1 MSSKRKNKSV
11 KICDYDYFTLIQG
24 SNIIDLFG
32 DLKDTAYHN
41 GVNIFS
47 DNMTGNILEDFIF
60 DNCIIK
66 NPYKS
71 KSDSDKRNH
80 NYDNE
85 DIIIRK

>member
-1 MSSKRKNKSV
+1 MSSKHKNKSV

-41 GVNIFS
+41 GVNIFR
-47 DNMTGNILEDFIF
+47 DNMTGNILEDFVF

-71 KSDSDKRNH
+71 GDSDKRSH